1 MENLWIESDF
11 VKVTNGF
18 IENLFRQKYEVHWV
32 IRTLYYLQAFCL
44 MTIAILGFT
53 IYLWYVNKSANNNSK
68 IILNNLYGFCALD
81 GIYIS
86 IHKFMHLVLNDYF
99 SEENPMMCLLD
110 IYRIYLVS
118 LTNLIMSTIS
128 AAILL
133 RHFFPQKYLDYSEK
147 WSNKG
152 FGILILSLSSLHLI
166 WSSKSCGLCQ
176 KECIFYELVLILK
189 VSMPCC
195 LLVAICVT
203 IDSVFGFA
211 KIFNRVRNLICKN
224 EITLVY
230 QFNETPTVTFK
241 VGKLYF

>member
-1 MENLWIESDF
+1 MENLWIEIDF

-18 IENLFRQKYEVHWV
+18 IENLLGQKYDVHWV
-32 IRTLYYLQAFCL
+32 IRTLYYLEAFCL

-53 IYLWYVNKSANNNSK
+53 IYLWYLNKSAINNRR
-68 IILNNLYGFCALD
+68 ILNNLYGFFALD

-118 LTNLIMSTIS
+118 LTNLVVTSIS
-128 AAILL
+128 AATLL
-133 RHFFPQKYLDYSEK
+133 HHFFPQKYLNYSEN

-152 FGILILSLSSLHLI
+152 FGILIVSLSSLHLI
-166 WSSKSCGLCQ
+166 WSGKSCGPCQ
-176 KECIFYELVLILK
+176 RECIFYELVLILK
-189 VSMPCC
+189 VSVPCC

-211 KIFNRVRNLICKN
+211 KIFNRVRNLLCKN
-224 EITLVY
+224 EITLVN
-230 QFNETPTVTFK
+230 QFNETPTVTLK
-241 VGKLYF
+241 VGKLKL